1 MTSILNSAQKK
12 KNLTALIVELGQ
24 EVEIIKQSDLDVF
37 KKNHNSPVTEADLY
51 INNELKKYFEE
62 ISVNKI
68 ISEESKVQDHSIRSN
83 WKFFLVVDPID
94 GTKEFLKKSK

>member
-1 MTSILNSAQKK
+1 MTSILSSAQK

-51 INNELKKYFEE
+51 INNELKKYFD
-62 ISVNKI
+62 K
-68 ISEESKVQDHSIRSN
+68 
-83 WKFFLVVDPID
+83 
-94 GTKEFLKKSK
+94 